1 MPRFRHMKGSFQF
14 MPCGVLLVISQC
26 AMISADRGLDPKTSC
41 GTVDNLR
48 AWSIDTSFGL
58 SQANAPLP
66 FNTSLA

>member
-1 MPRFRHMKGSFQF
+1 
-14 MPCGVLLVISQC
+14 
-26 AMISADRGLDPKTSC
+26 MIRQ
-41 GTVDNLR
+41 R